1 MHIISESLT
10 FIRLTV
16 KFATTECIFIL
27 KASLSHS
34 KVINDEAKISI
45 HFSEM
50 DNLAFHPGYVFMQL
64 LNLSLSR
71 ANISF
76 QFFDLIIKYKF
87 EFF

>member
-1 MHIISESLT
+1 MHIFSESLT
-10 FIRLTV
+10 FIRLSV
-16 KFATTECIFIL
+16 KFSSTVCVLIF
-27 KASLSHS
+27 KASLSHG
-34 KVINDEAKISI
+34 KVINDKAKISI

-76 QFFDLIIKYKF
+76 QFFDLIIKYEF

>member
-1 MHIISESLT
+1 MHIFSKSLT
-10 FIRLTV
+10 FISLTV
-16 KFATTECIFIL
+16 KFGTTEWVFIF

-34 KVINDEAKISI
+34 KVIDDKAKISI

-50 DNLAFHPGYVFMQL
+50 NNLAFHPGYVLMQL

-76 QFFDLIIKYKF
+76 QFLDLIIKYEF